1 MLAAWGYFHGRG
13 DAIDSLAVLPLV
25 IDDAN
30 SAKDHLSDGI
40 TENLINNLAQ
50 LPNLKVIA
58 SSSSFN
64 LKGKQTDPKTVGE
77 MLGVR
82 AVVTGRIAQVGDE
95 LAISVELSDARDGR
109 HLWGERYIR
118 KLGDL
123 LDLQREIA
131 EDVSAK
137 LRLRLS
143 SEDKNLLSR
152 RDTESNDAY
161 QFYSQGRAYLRQ
173 RTADSIRQAQQ
184 YFQQAINK
192 DPNYALAWSGL
203 SDSYMLLSAQGALPP
218 SEAHADAMKT
228 AVKVVEL
235 SPDLAEGRTS
245 LAHVLFHTDDLAGAE
260 REFKRAQQ
268 IKPNYALA
276 HHWYGE
282 FLRATNRPDE
292 AFAALQRA
300 KELDPLDL
308 AINAELGSH
317 YHATRQ
323 YQRALDQYGKT
334 LEINPNYF
342 LAHQGLAKV
351 HLEMGKYSEAIAQFK
366 EVAKLTKGNRGL
378 EGLGR
383 AYALSGQREK
393 AFEAMAQLQKRMTP
407 GNVGDVGAGSNLCR
421 ARR

>member
-1 MLAAWGYFHGRG
+1 MLDFGLAKLAERPISTVDVQEPAADLITAPGLIVGTVSYMSPEQARGHKVDQRTDIFSFGVMLYEMIAGRRPFEGAAMSDVIVALLTSEPKALSELRSETPPGFERVVVRCLEKRLEDRYQTCQELHADLEELKQAIRYGTRPEPEPARLETRALAASGRITILDWLRRHRLAATGAAAMLLTLLALLAAWGYFHGRG

-192 DPNYALAWSGL
+192 D
-203 SDSYMLLSAQGALPP
+203 
-218 SEAHADAMKT
+218 T
-228 AVKVVEL
+228 
-235 SPDLAEGRTS
+235 
-245 LAHVLFHTDDLAGAE
+245 
-260 REFKRAQQ
+260 
-268 IKPNYALA
+268 
-276 HHWYGE
+276 
-282 FLRATNRPDE
+282 
-292 AFAALQRA
+292 
-300 KELDPLDL
+300 
-308 AINAELGSH
+308 
-317 YHATRQ
+317 
-323 YQRALDQYGKT
+323 
-334 LEINPNYF
+334 
-342 LAHQGLAKV
+342 
-351 HLEMGKYSEAIAQFK
+351 
-366 EVAKLTKGNRGL
+366 KLCSRL
-378 EGLGR
+378 
-383 AYALSGQREK
+383 
-393 AFEAMAQLQKRMTP
+393 
-407 GNVGDVGAGSNLCR
+407 VGAV
-421 ARR
+421 